1 MTQEIK
7 DRIALPPV
15 NAQKT
20 NMTCHFCIVGCGY
33 HTYKWPAGKEGGRQA
48 NQNALGIDFTQP
60 AGTLQLSMSSAM
72 TNTVEDKDGQ
82 NYNIMIVPDKQCVVN
97 SGISSTRGGAMGSL
111 MYNDTGAS
119 KERLKYPR
127 FSTGND
133 WVDLDWQQ
141 AMAIYAG
148 VTKRILDKDGAD
160 QIMFNAFDH
169 GGAGGGFENTWGSGK
184 YMFSALK
191 TTMVRIH
198 NRPAYNSECHATRD
212 MGVGELNN
220 SYEDSEVAD
229 TIMFIGMN
237 CYETQTNY
245 FLNHA
250 LLNLQGATKSK
261 RKEWFPEE
269 SIEDSRFIFVDP
281 RRTTTLAICEQ
292 TAKDRVLHLQ
302 IEPGTDTAL
311 FNGLLSYV
319 VGQGWHNKEFIAEHT
334 SGFDDA
340 LKANTMP
347 LADCSKVTGVS
358 EADLVKAA
366 EWAYKPKA
374 SGHAPR
380 TAHMYEKGIIWGNDN
395 YKIQSALVDLVLAT
409 KNVSRRGTG
418 VCRLGGHQEGYARP
432 PYPGPSPAPYID
444 QEIINGNG
452 KMLTV
457 WACNSVQTTVNAQRY
472 QAKIIQR
479 CNIVRDALIESGAGL
494 STEKIIDVI
503 YDAVSNKG
511 GLFVTAIDLYPT
523 KFGKL
528 GHMMLPAAH
537 PGEMNLTSMNGERRM
552 RLSEKFM
559 DAPGIATPDCL
570 IAAGMANTLK
580 DIYQAEGNAE
590 MAKRF
595 EGFEWNTE
603 EDAFN
608 DGFRKPEGIDSQG
621 GKTGDL
627 VTYERLRA
635 MGNNGV
641 QLPVKEFKDGQ
652 LIGTEMNYMDFKF
665 DTDDG
670 KAHFLP
676 APWTGLPEPVE
687 KLRGQHKFWINNG
700 RANHVWQTAY
710 HDKYHAFRTERYPM
724 APIELNPADA
734 KALGIESGDVVE
746 VYNSYGSTYAM
757 AYLEPNMK
765 SGHTF
770 MVFGYFKGNVG
781 EVITDWT
788 DKNIVPYYKGTW
800 ADIRKVSSMSDYQKT
815 VSFKSRRYT

>member
-1 MTQEIK
+1 MTQSMK

-33 HTYKWPAGKEGGRQA
+33 HTYKWPTGEEGGLKA
-48 NQNALGIDFTQP
+48 DKNALGVDFSKQ
-60 AGTLQLSMSSAM
+60 AGMLQLAMTPAM
-72 TNTVEDKDGQ
+72 TNTIKDKDGQ
-82 NYNIMIVPDKQCVVN
+82 SYNIMIVPDKECTVN
-97 SGISSTRGGAMGSL
+97 SGLYSTRGGAMGSL
-111 MYNDTGAS
+111 MHNAAGAT

-127 FSTGND
+127 LLTGDD
-133 WVDLDWQQ
+133 WMDMDWEQT
-141 AMAIYAG
+141 MAIYAG
-148 VTKRILDKDGAD
+148 VTKRILDNDGAD

-191 TTMVRIH
+191 TKMVRIH

-212 MGVGELNN
+212 MGIGELNN

-250 LLNLQGATKSK
+250 LLNLQGSTKDK
-261 RKEWFPEE
+261 RKKWFPKED
-269 SIEDSRFIFVDP
+269 IKDSRFIFVDP
-281 RRTTTLAICEQ
+281 RHTSTLAICKKI
-292 TAKDRVLHLQ
+292 AADRVLHLQ

-311 FNGLLSYV
+311 FNGLLTYV
-319 VGQGWHNKEFIAEHT
+319 VEQGWHNKTFIEKHT
-334 SGFDDA
+334 RGFDTA
-340 LKANTMP
+340 LKANKTS
-347 LADCSKVTGVS
+347 LANCSKITGVS
-358 EADLVKAA
+358 EAQLKMAA
-366 EWAYKPKA
+366 EWAYQPKA

-380 TAHMYEKGIIWGNDN
+380 TAHLYEKGIIWGNDN

-409 KNVSRRGTG
+409 QNVGRRGTG

-432 PYPGPSPAPYID
+432 PYPGPRPAPYID

-457 WACNSVQTTVNAQRY
+457 WACNSVQTTLNAQQY
-472 QAKIIQR
+472 QATIIR
-479 CNIVRDALIESGAGL
+479 RSNIVRDALIQRGGGL
-494 STEKIIDVI
+494 STKQIVDVI
-503 YDAVSNKG
+503 YEAVSNKG
-511 GLFVTAIDLYPT
+511 GLFITTIDLYPT

-528 GHMMLPAAH
+528 GHLMMPATH

-580 DIYQAEGNAE
+580 HLYKVEGNEE

-595 EGFEWNTE
+595 DGFNWSTE

-608 DGFRKPEGIDSQG
+608 DGFRKPDGIDSQG
-621 GKTGDL
+621 GGTGTL
-627 VTYERLRA
+627 VTYERLRT

-641 QLPVKEFKDGQ
+641 QLPVKAFKDGK
-652 LIGTEMNYMDFKF
+652 LIGTEMNYMDNKF
-665 DTDDG
+665 GTDDG

-676 APWTGLPEPVE
+676 SPWTGLPDPIE
-687 KLRGQHKFWINNG
+687 KLRDKHQFWINNG
-700 RANHVWQTAY
+700 RANHVWQTAF

-724 APIELNPADA
+724 SPIEMNPDDA
-734 KALGIESGDVVE
+734 KKLGIESGDIVE
-746 VYNSYGSTYAM
+746 VFNEYGTTYAM
-757 AYLEPNMK
+757 AYLEAKMK

-770 MVFGYFKGNVG
+770 MVFGHFNGNVG
-781 EVITDWT
+781 QVVTDWT
-788 DKNIVPYYKGTW
+788 DQNILPYYKGTW
-800 ADIRKVSSMSDYQKT
+800 ADIRKTSSMDEFKKT
-815 VSFKSRRYT
+815 VSFKSRQFT